1 MTCNCARF
9 PKPHNKQRLCGIGFN
24 EFLGEVQHR
33 LILAG
38 YAPPVWPDAK
48 IRDQGDLDDALDSCV
63 QWCAARLDAC
73 GEADQR
79 DAARYRWLGYRATLD
94 SGINAGERADRFW
107 QFPILT
113 EVAGQSLDATIDA
126 AMSAQSDK
134 EERK

>member
-1 MTCNCARF
+1 MTCNCSRF

-38 YAPPVWPDAK
+38 YAPPAWPDAK
-48 IRDQGDLDDALDSCV
+48 IRDQGDLDNALDSCV

-73 GEADQR
+73 GEAHSEGWKLVPVEPTVEMML
-79 DAARYRWLGYRATLD
+79 AALSEHRKWESEELPVSSYWPRIYRAML
-94 SGINAGERADRFW
+94 A
-107 QFPILT
+107 
-113 EVAGQSLDATIDA
+113 A

-134 EERK
+134 EER